1 MTRSSILKSAQHHT
15 EQLKKEKGG
24 GNILRVRA
32 VPSLSLF
39 LMGSMDWLT
48 TIIGIVYFG
57 AVEGNP
63 FLADVVSTS
72 LFAFTAIKLST
83 TIIIAFLFHKAD
95 KMLLKTQ
102 DKTTRSFR
110 YARLMLRGTYIIA
123 TALLLFAVLNNLLVV
138 VQAL

>member
-1 MTRSSILKSAQHHT
+1 VTRSSILKSAQLHK
-15 EQLKKEKGG
+15 EKLKKEKGG
-24 GNILRVRA
+24 GKILRVRA
-32 VPSLSLF
+32 VPGLSLF

-48 TIIGIVYFG
+48 TVIGIVYFG

-72 LFAFTAIKLST
+72 LPAFTAIKLST

-102 DKTTRSFR
+102 DKTNRSFR
-110 YARLMLRGTYIIA
+110 YARLMLRCAYIMA
-123 TALLLFAVLNNLLVV
+123 TALLLFAVLNNLLIV

>member
-1 MTRSSILKSAQHHT
+1 VTRSSILKSAQLHT
-15 EQLKKEKGG
+15 EQLEKEKGG
-24 GNILRVRA
+24 GNILRVR
-32 VPSLSLF
+32 VIPSLSLF

-48 TIIGIVYFG
+48 TIIGIIYFG

-63 FLADVVSTS
+63 FLANVVSTS
-72 LFAFTAIKLST
+72 LPAFTAIKLST

-110 YARLMLRGTYIIA
+110 YARLILRGTYIIA
-123 TALLLFAVLNNLLVV
+123 TALLLFAILNNLLVV
-138 VQAL
+138 VQTL

>member
-1 MTRSSILKSAQHHT
+1 MTRSSILKAAQRNT
-15 EQLKKEKGG
+15 EQFEKEKGG
-24 GNILRVRA
+24 GNILRIRVI
-32 VPSLSLF
+32 PGLSLF

-57 AVEGNP
+57 AVEGTP
-63 FLADVVSTS
+63 FLTNVVSSS
-72 LFAFTAIKLST
+72 LPAFTAIKLST

-110 YARLMLRGTYIIA
+110 YVRLMLRGTYIIA

-138 VQAL
+138 AQVL

>member
-1 MTRSSILKSAQHHT
+1 MTRSSILKSAQLHT
-15 EQLKKEKGG
+15 EQLEKEKGG
-24 GNILRVRA
+24 GNILRVR
-32 VPSLSLF
+32 VIPSLSLF

-48 TIIGIVYFG
+48 TIIGIIYFG

-63 FLADVVSTS
+63 FLANVVSTS
-72 LFAFTAIKLST
+72 LPAFTAIKLST

-110 YARLMLRGTYIIA
+110 YARLILRGTYIIA
-123 TALLLFAVLNNLLVV
+123 TALLLFAILNNLLVV
-138 VQAL
+138 VQTL

>member
-1 MTRSSILKSAQHHT
+1 VTRNSTLKSAQLHK
-15 EQLKKEKGG
+15 EQLRKEKGG

-32 VPSLSLF
+32 VPGLSLF

-48 TIIGIVYFG
+48 TMIGIVYFG

-63 FLADVVSTS
+63 FIANVVSAS
-72 LFAFTAIKLST
+72 LPAFTAIKLST

-102 DKTTRSFR
+102 DKNTRSFR
-110 YARLMLRGTYIIA
+110 YTRFMLRGAYIMA
-123 TALLLFAVLNNLLVV
+123 TALLLFAVLNNLLIVV
-138 VQAL
+138 KAL

>member
-1 MTRSSILKSAQHHT
+1 VTRSSILKSAQLHK
-15 EQLKKEKGG
+15 EKLKKEKGG
-24 GNILRVRA
+24 SKILRVRA
-32 VPSLSLF
+32 VPGLSLF

-48 TIIGIVYFG
+48 TVIGIVYFG

-72 LFAFTAIKLST
+72 LPAFTAIKLST

-102 DKTTRSFR
+102 DKTNRSFR
-110 YARLMLRGTYIIA
+110 YARLMLRCAYIMA
-123 TALLLFAVLNNLLVV
+123 TALLLFAVLNNLLIV

>member
-1 MTRSSILKSAQHHT
+1 MTRSSILKAAQRNT
-15 EQLKKEKGG
+15 EQFEKEKGG
-24 GNILRVRA
+24 GNILRIRVI
-32 VPSLSLF
+32 PGLSLF

-63 FLADVVSTS
+63 FLTNVVSSS
-72 LFAFTAIKLST
+72 LPAFTAIKLST
-83 TIIIAFLFHKAD
+83 TIIIAFLFHKTD

-110 YARLMLRGTYIIA
+110 YARLMLRSTYIIA

-138 VQAL
+138 AQVL